1 MAISNEMV
9 RIYKE
14 QFGRGPTKTRT
25 HWCGNDVI
33 TVVLEDTLTPAER
46 NLVKLGEHQRLRD
59 VRMFFQYATVAE
71 FCAPIEENTGRKVR
85 AFVSGLDTEVEGL
98 AVELFVLHPE
108 GYDGVAGRPLLADEL
123 LEQALELRRRVAA
136 QTDVHRRGLDRGAGG
151 RDDPRKSLRRRHPR
165 DRPGRRVA
173 RRHARHGL
181 ERAPQRRRVGVR
193 SQRAQPLLVEPHAR
207 RQEAGLAREQH
218 DARVELLAALDPRHH
233 PQ

>member
-1 MAISNEMV
+1 VPQQHQNFQDEDGSDSGSSRPPSITMAISNEMV
-9 RIYKE
+9 RLYKE

-71 FCAPIEENTGRKVR
+71 FCAPIEEHTGRKVR

-108 GYDGVAGRPLLADEL
+108 GYDGPSRIEKAELPAD
-123 LEQALELRRRVAA
+123 
-136 QTDVHRRGLDRGAGG
+136 
-151 RDDPRKSLRRRHPR
+151 
-165 DRPGRRVA
+165 
-173 RRHARHGL
+173 
-181 ERAPQRRRVGVR
+181 R
-193 SQRAQPLLVEPHAR
+193 S
-207 RQEAGLAREQH
+207 
-218 DARVELLAALDPRHH
+218 
-233 PQ
+233 